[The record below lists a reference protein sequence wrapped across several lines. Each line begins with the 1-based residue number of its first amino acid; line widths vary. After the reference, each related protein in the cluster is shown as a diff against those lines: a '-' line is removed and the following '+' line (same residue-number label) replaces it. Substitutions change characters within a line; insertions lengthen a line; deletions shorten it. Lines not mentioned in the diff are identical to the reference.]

1 MVDFLSA
8 LLPPCPTISIDG
20 CLLAFLE
27 ALPLT
32 AQEAELR
39 EGLEKMIVDI
49 NKELAR
55 LDVLSLSLQSGIT
68 ALNTRIASLTA
79 ELEPYDKALEVI
91 DDSLSRFACPELN
104 VIRVILQTLRSF
116 IAAQIAAINV
126 AGLQTLLDAA
136 TANIGSLT
144 CYIDLAQSLLD
155 SIP

>member
-8 LLPPCPTISIDG
+8 LLPACPAIPIDG
-20 CLLAFLE
+20 CVADFLND
-27 ALPLT
+27 LPSSGFGDGF
-32 AQEAELR
+32 R
-39 EGLEKMIVDI
+39 EGLDKMIADL
-49 NKELAR
+49 NKEIAR

-68 ALNTRIASLTA
+68 ALNNKIASLTA
-79 ELEPYDKALEVI
+79 ELEPYDNALAAI
-91 DDSLSRFACPELN
+91 ADSQSRTACPQLDTFT
-104 VIRVILQTLRSF
+104 VILQALREF